1 MIGFSIASDWFREW
15 LELSEPITE
24 RSKVKSMQSW
34 ITFDTQLKIS
44 LMIIINDSKM
54 INDND
59 KYPTY
64 DLR

>member
-15 LELSEPITE
+15 LELSELITE

-44 LMIIINDSKM
+44 LMITINDSKM